1 MSAHQ
6 TKVMD
11 VGGVAVRVSDQ
22 DRALRFYV
30 DTLGFAV
37 LLDVPTGGGG
47 RWLQIV
53 APGGR
58 IPIALVPVGDGIAA
72 GGETGIT
79 FATSDAAADHATLV
93 GSGVDADELLRWPG
107 VPTMFAFRDQDGNQL
122 KIMESPRPDQDA
134 REGGTRR

>member
-30 DTLGFAV
+30 DTLGFEV

-47 RWLQIV
+47 RSLQIV

-72 GGETGIT
+72 GGDTGIT
-79 FATSDAAADHATLV
+79 SRRRTRQPTTRHWSGAVSTPTSCCAGR
-93 GSGVDADELLRWPG
+93 GSP
-107 VPTMFAFRDQDGNQL
+107 PC
-122 KIMESPRPDQDA
+122 SPSVTKTA
-134 REGGTRR
+134 IS